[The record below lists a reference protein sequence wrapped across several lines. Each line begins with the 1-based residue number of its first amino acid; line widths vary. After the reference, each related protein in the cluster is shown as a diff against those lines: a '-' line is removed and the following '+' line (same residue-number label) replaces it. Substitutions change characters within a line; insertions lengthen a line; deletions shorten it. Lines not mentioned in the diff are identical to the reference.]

1 MVVQIE
7 VVNGKIELVDRR
19 RKITGGWMTND
30 STFKDVKKK
39 KREKKE
45 GTKTSYAFRRG
56 GTVVNVRI
64 SAKES
69 TRGRSTLEEVF

>member
-30 STFKDVKKK
+30 STFKDVKK
-39 KREKKE
+39 EKKKKK
-45 GTKTSYAFRRG
+45 GNKNFIR
-56 GTVVNVRI
+56 
-64 SAKES
+64 
-69 TRGRSTLEEVF
+69 L

>member
-39 KREKKE
+39 KKKKGEQKLHTPLGE
-45 GTKTSYAFRRG
+45 GGLS
-56 GTVVNVRI
+56 
-64 SAKES
+64 
-69 TRGRSTLEEVF
+69 

>member
-7 VVNGKIELVDRR
+7 IVNGKIELVDRR

-39 KREKKE
+39 KKK
-45 GTKTSYAFRRG
+45 GNKNFIR
-56 GTVVNVRI
+56 
-64 SAKES
+64 
-69 TRGRSTLEEVF
+69 L